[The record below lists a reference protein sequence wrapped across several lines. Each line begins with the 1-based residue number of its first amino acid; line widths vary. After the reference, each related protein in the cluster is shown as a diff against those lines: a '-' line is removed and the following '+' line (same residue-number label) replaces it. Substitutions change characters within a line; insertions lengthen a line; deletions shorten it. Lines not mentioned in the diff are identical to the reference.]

1 MNAERVMNKKR
12 KTVNAITKGVVVGAL
27 AGLSFAANAEIVGYQ
42 GNDSNAQPVKAS
54 ADKKF
59 TNAKTNLAIAVSTGL
74 ERVIRLTV
82 TDSSD
87 RDVFTRTTDIVGGTD
102 RFSFENKQY
111 YGKTIELNSLSDGEY
126 RVTAEILDTAGNVV
140 NTFIETMVKDTT
152 APVVAG
158 EFYWKIWQ
166 IYQRIHTDGKY
177 VVSYPNAS
185 DAGYTEV
192 SDALSGIDRVTFKSE
207 YLTGP
212 NAGEV
217 YRENVPGMYTEDGRA
232 IIGTGTQ
239 GTINGSHIPGVN
251 AEMRFTFTIFDKAG
265 NATSVSEDV
274 YVANGI
280 ASQPEPWAVYTGSGS
295 YDGFTGYEKYVDGMV
310 VSSNPVKMIYRMP
323 ASEMR
328 GGNAIGDIYGGW
340 YNRAGPNNT
349 SYFVRENNEHVYF
362 EVEGTS
368 SGAEIQRLQA
378 FITSPRSWRAALF
391 KHDIKFSSDEF
402 KPPVAKGIQA
412 YVEGLGQWV
421 PDYYRIGLDDTNGQP
436 DAITKIKVSVEP
448 RPYVQKYRMRFSRED
463 LFYDNLDCDV
473 QPNED
478 HCIISTNLPF
488 PGSDINVYHGRYSVS
503 NEAGTLISNELV
515 PNWSYHGDAPRID
528 DIQYYDAIK
537 RMTIKASGGYPTR
550 VWGQNKLGSA
560 KLRLLEQ
567 NSGNEIIIEGAEL
580 QSELVNDR
588 IVYDYEFDLTSLPDG
603 VYDATAEVKAN
614 FKGTNTGTTVRQLV
628 KSDIAIDATAPTIS
642 FNIASGDAIKSL
654 DVIEISV
661 EDSVS
666 DVYFDVARL
675 QGGPNNDDIF
685 LSVRNEGG
693 KYKLEFP
700 VMFPSLSESDVY
712 TLDVAAVDASS
723 NVATKSINFVYNPD
737 RVGLKR
743 GETVYIPA
751 ITESITDRDG
761 NGPIATQR
769 FINDD
774 GQPVQGVYQVNATL
788 SSDADYAMVINGVTL
803 QPGETKSVSNAYD
816 FSASDG
822 VLNMPAH
829 PASSTATGTAGIILT
844 PTFPNAPI
852 AYGKVALWAADTS
865 IENYQ
870 EFYTL
875 EDKTYEFKLTLD
887 SSLCQR
893 TESSRRTATVDMFS
907 SPRCLIEVGELP
919 ENFNYLPMDAK
930 VFGKAINEAETK
942 IPYTVSLLDD
952 SGNKVTI
959 KTGEHTI
966 NFVEPEP
973 ERLVMD
979 GKIKTDLP
987 SVEIAQSDNNPTSF
1001 VEEIQLSLNKDG
1013 VYCQLTAESFIS
1025 TYTAEMSPRCFFEWV
1040 SDLKGLSDEGTNAT
1054 GVLNENGSV
1063 EIGYQVSA
1071 MEKGEKVPLLT
1082 GTYTLEV
1089 GEPLP
1094 SIVEEVEYVF
1104 EGEVVRTRELENYDK
1119 KRGVSDV
1126 TVRVNERP
1134 FDQIVKLK
1142 EASCVVPEGQTSCK
1156 LELDGYVPGLDA
1168 EDIMGKESEVVAVND
1183 ALAYLT
1189 PTDDVVNFN
1198 FDYRP
1203 PELIDVI
1210 YNKSATEVVT
1220 HTIDG
1225 VEYEIPAGQAMVVT
1239 STPHSDKAGDWWMP
1253 DVREIELVPKHEPN
1267 DLNRVSLNGLSFRV
1281 RNYQLYSEES
1291 YSVRAIDEPQ
1301 LVGDKTIFLTR
1312 ISQLPDGIYSTKAT
1326 ISDKFDNMS
1335 TMETDETFLDKS
1347 GPQLLSA
1354 FGGTKIRDGATTELA
1369 YFSDLHFLAYSD
1381 WNDGSKITKVTLD
1394 DQPISFTQND
1404 DGSITIDEVEDAIE
1418 GSNYKL
1424 VVEASDDSGNKAIE
1438 EYNLSYMNTEFV
1450 VYPTREEVF
1459 AEIMQAE
1466 MIIYQKNGQGCTFS
1480 ATPEAA
1486 IEIADQYNKG
1496 CTIEIDGMPDGMD
1509 LQARGR
1515 RMYARGVVDEVGPKE
1530 LQLKVV
1536 YYNEDGLAK
1545 TYVGDTVSFEV
1556 LPAPPITLTMDDRN
1570 HIAGDKYFVPY
1581 NSRNAGIVNLKAASG
1596 ALDIVTAANGNT
1608 DVLSLNDG
1616 RRAVEFDRNL
1626 RVERVD
1632 NNDSGVW
1639 SEVLYSIDAE
1649 YRYKAE
1655 SKVNETFNA
1664 IITPS
1669 TRTSAFLVAEMHD
1682 ETSTDDT
1689 VVFSGYVG
1697 QYNRRLEVPYEY
1709 DATTMGDWDASLMVR
1724 DGLDYSKIAGPVNI
1738 DENGR
1743 VQFEVSGQTLFD
1755 EGRTFYLLAKSRS
1768 EIEDYALEI
1777 LSRPSYIEIL
1787 KAGAI
1792 DGTIYTRT
1800 LKSQIPFYT
1809 TIAFRF
1815 DTREDREVI
1824 DTLGWELSRDGGTT
1838 WESIPD
1844 TQDENRFVVQMD
1856 EPVTNQY
1863 RVRMKNRLTGVES
1876 TSNVLEIIGYEISDI
1891 QLDGPRTVI
1900 RGLDAQYTA
1909 SISEELKGS
1918 SDGVY
1923 EWSIDDGQTWV
1934 DGTSTF
1940 NFNADESGT
1949 YNVAVRHRL
1958 NSALEVEVDE
1968 YSEES
1973 TRVVVVD
1980 PEKLFL
1986 DLDRPRYFEVGRPET
2001 LEASYR
2007 LFNSRVEANVIE
2019 RITLPNGDVLN
2030 EGGQFTY
2037 APSRED
2043 LNDSDATFVY
2053 EAWVEGLE
2061 EETREVLTV
2070 DVHTYD
2076 YQFNTPVLDLRQS
2089 YPIAPTPVRG
2099 QVGVNVENESP
2110 DIDYTYQWS
2119 VEDGFDAEIQGEN
2132 SQRSYIV
2139 LKDAGLQTVK
2149 VNVADNRGNEA
2160 EVTQMVNVE
2169 EAGQLEAS
2177 ISARFNK
2184 SEMTVPLSSS
2194 LRLNVEM
2201 QHPRDYVREVKWY
2214 LNDELVSDVSSD
2226 REYIEM
2232 TESGTY
2238 TVKAIVITDHGQT
2251 GESEFTFEAK
2261 PNIPPVCEPHVKKDG
2276 TSATIYPYCKDEDGR
2291 VVRIFMD
2298 WGTGEQIRSSGVTL
2312 SDYVSEGISS
2322 VVIRAIDDGGEE
2334 FTTTVVL

>member
-1 MNAERVMNKKR
+1 MNAEREKIQKR
-12 KTVNAITKGVVVGAL
+12 KSLTKGMVAWL
-27 AGLSFAANAEIVGYQ
+27 LTCLSYGANAEIVGYQ
-42 GNDSNAQPVKAS
+42 GNDINAQPVKAS

-59 TNAKTNLAIAVSTGL
+59 INADANLAIAVSTGL
-74 ERVIRLTV
+74 ERIIRLTV

-87 RDVFTRTTDIVGGTD
+87 RDVFTRTTEIVGGTD

-140 NTFIETMVKDTT
+140 NTFVETMIKDTA

-158 EFYWKIWQ
+158 DFYWKIWHY
-166 IYQRIHTDGKY
+166 YQRIHTDGKY
-177 VVSYPNAS
+177 VVSYPHAS

-239 GTINGSHIPGVN
+239 GTIGGSHIPSGN
-251 AEMRFTFTIFDKAG
+251 AEMRFTYTIYDKAG
-265 NATSVSEDV
+265 NSTSVSEDV

-328 GGNAIGDIYGGW
+328 GGNAMGDIYGGW
-340 YNRAGPNNT
+340 YNKAGPNNT

-368 SGAEIQRLQA
+368 NGTEIQRLQA
-378 FITSPRSWRAALF
+378 YITSLRSWRAALF
-391 KHDIKFSSDEF
+391 KHDIQFSSDEF
-402 KPPVAKGIQA
+402 KPPVAKDIQA

-421 PDYYRIGLDDTNGQP
+421 PAYYQIGLDDTNGQV
-436 DAITKIKVSVEP
+436 DAITQIKVSVEP
-448 RPYVQKYRMRFSRED
+448 RPYLQKYRMRFSRED
-463 LFYDNLDCDV
+463 QFYDNLDCDI
-473 QPNED
+473 QPNDD
-478 HCIISTNLPF
+478 HCIINTNLPY
-488 PGSDINVYHGRYSVS
+488 PSTDINVYHGRYSVS
-503 NEAGTLISNELV
+503 NDAGTLISNELA
-515 PNWSYHGDAPRID
+515 PNWRYHGDAPQID
-528 DIQYYDAIK
+528 DVQYDEVIK

-550 VWGQNKLGSA
+550 VWGSNRLDSA
-560 KLRLLEQ
+560 KVRLVEQ
-567 NSGNEIIIEGAEL
+567 NSGNEIVINGSVI
-580 QSELVNDR
+580 QSELANDR
-588 IVYDYEFDLTSLPDG
+588 LVYQYEFDLTSLPDG
-603 VYDATAEVKAN
+603 MYDATAEVKARLN
-614 FKGTNTGTTVRQLV
+614 GSDAGTTTRQLV
-628 KSDIAIDATAPTIS
+628 KSNIAIDATAPSIS

-661 EDSVS
+661 EDNVS

-685 LSVRNEGG
+685 LSIRNEDGV
-693 KYKLEFP
+693 YKLEFP
-700 VMFPSLSESDVY
+700 VMFPSLSSSGIY

-723 NVATKSINFVYNPD
+723 NVSTKSINFVYNPD

-751 ITESITDRDG
+751 ITESISDREG
-761 NGPIATQR
+761 FSAIATQR
-769 FINDD
+769 FTDD
-774 GQPVQGVYQVNATL
+774 QGQPIQGIYPINATL

-816 FSASDG
+816 FSANGG

-829 PASSTATGTAGIILT
+829 PASNTATGTAGIILT
-844 PTFPNAPI
+844 PTFPKAPI
-852 AYGKVALWAADTS
+852 AYGEVALWSADTS

-870 EFYTL
+870 EFYPL
-875 EDKTYEFKLTLD
+875 EDKTYEFQLLLD

-893 TESSRRTATVDMFS
+893 TESYRRTATVDMFS
-907 SPRCLIEVGELP
+907 APRCLIEVGELP
-919 ENFNYLPMDAK
+919 ENFNFLSMDAK
-930 VFGKAINEAETK
+930 VFGSVISEAETK

-952 SGNKVTI
+952 SGKKVTV

-973 ERLVMD
+973 ERLVMN
-979 GKIKTDLP
+979 GSVKTVLP
-987 SVEIAQSDNNPTSF
+987 TVDIAQNDDKPTSF
-1001 VEEIQLSLNKDG
+1001 VEEIELSLKQDDVN
-1013 VYCQLTAESFIS
+1013 CQLTAESFNN
-1025 TYTAEMSPRCFFEWV
+1025 TYTAEMSPRCFFEWT
-1040 SDLKGLSDEGTNAT
+1040 SDMKGLTDNGTSAA
-1054 GVLNENGSV
+1054 GVFSESGSV

-1071 MEKGEKVPLLT
+1071 MEKGEKVPLLN

-1089 GEPLP
+1089 GEPVP

-1104 EGEVVRTRELENYDK
+1104 DGQVIKTTDLENYDK
-1119 KRGVSDV
+1119 KRGVSDI
-1126 TVRVNERP
+1126 TVRVSERP
-1134 FDQIVKLK
+1134 FEQVVNIK
-1142 EASCVVPEGQTSCK
+1142 ESSCVVPEGQTTCK
-1156 LELDGYVPGLDA
+1156 LELNGYVPGIDA
-1168 EDIMGKESEVVAVND
+1168 EELTGKETEVLAVND
-1183 ALAYLT
+1183 SLDYLM
-1189 PTDDVVNFN
+1189 PTNDTINFN
-1198 FDYRP
+1198 YDYRP

-1210 YNKSATEVVT
+1210 YNKSATEVLT

-1225 VEYEIPAGQAMVVT
+1225 VDYEIPAGQAMVVT

-1253 DVREIELVPKHEPN
+1253 DVREMVLVPKHEAN
-1267 DLNRVSLNGLSFRV
+1267 DLSRVSLNGLSFRV
-1281 RNYQLYSEES
+1281 RNYQLYSEDS

-1301 LVGDKTIFLTR
+1301 LVGDKVIFLTR

-1326 ISDKFDNMS
+1326 ISDAFDNMS
-1335 TMETDETFLDKS
+1335 TIETEETFLDKS

-1354 FGGTKIRDGATTELA
+1354 FGGMKIRDGATTELA

-1381 WNDGSKITKVTLD
+1381 WNDGSKVSSVTLD
-1394 DQPISFTQND
+1394 GQPISYTQNE
-1404 DGSITIDEVEDAIE
+1404 DGSITIDEVEDAVE

-1424 VVEASDDSGNKAIE
+1424 VVEASDDSGNKTVE

-1450 VYPTREEVF
+1450 VYPTREKVF

-1496 CTIEIDGMPDGMD
+1496 CTIEIDGMPEGMD

-1515 RMYARGVVDEVGPKE
+1515 RMYARGVIDETGQKN

-1536 YYNEDGLAK
+1536 YYNEDGLSK

-1556 LPAPPITLTMDDRN
+1556 MPAPPIQLTMDDRN
-1570 HIAGDKYFVPY
+1570 HIADNRYFVPY
-1581 NSRNAGIVNLKAASG
+1581 NSRNAGVINLKAASG
-1596 ALDIVTAANGNT
+1596 ALDILTSANGNT
-1608 DVLSLNDG
+1608 EELNLNDG

-1626 RVERVD
+1626 RIERVD

-1639 SEVLYSIDAE
+1639 SEVEYSIDAE
-1649 YRYKAE
+1649 YRYKDE

-1682 ETSTDDT
+1682 EMNTDDT

-1755 EGRTFYLLAKSRS
+1755 EGRTFYLLANSRS
-1768 EIEDYALEI
+1768 EIEDYDLEI

-1824 DTLGWELSRDGGTT
+1824 DTIGWEVSRDGGTT
-1838 WESIPD
+1838 WEEIPD
-1844 TQDENRFVVQMD
+1844 TQDENRYVVQMD

-1863 RVRMKNRLTGVES
+1863 RVRMKNRLTGIES
-1876 TSNVLEIIGYEISDI
+1876 TSNILEIIGYEISDI

-1923 EWSIDDGQTWV
+1923 EWSVDDGQTWV
-1934 DGTSTF
+1934 EGTNSYTF
-1940 NFNADESGT
+1940 NVQESGT

-1958 NSALEVEVDE
+1958 NSALEVDVNE

-1986 DLDRPRYFEVGRPET
+1986 DLDRPRYFEVGRPEK
-2001 LEASYR
+2001 LEATYR

-2019 RITLPNGDVLN
+2019 KITLPNGDVLN
-2030 EGGQFTY
+2030 EGGEFTY
-2037 APSRED
+2037 APSRDD

-2053 EAWVEGLE
+2053 EAWVEGLK

-2076 YQFNTPVLDLRQS
+2076 YQFGTPILDLRQS

-2119 VEDGFDAEIQGEN
+2119 VEGGFDAEIQGET
-2132 SQRSYIV
+2132 SQRSYII
-2139 LKDAGLQTVK
+2139 LKEAGLQTVK

-2184 SEMTVPLSSS
+2184 AEMTVPLSSS

-2232 TESGTY
+2232 TEAGTY
-2238 TVKAIVITDHGQT
+2238 TVKAVVISDHGQT

-2312 SDYVSEGISS
+2312 SDYVAEGISS